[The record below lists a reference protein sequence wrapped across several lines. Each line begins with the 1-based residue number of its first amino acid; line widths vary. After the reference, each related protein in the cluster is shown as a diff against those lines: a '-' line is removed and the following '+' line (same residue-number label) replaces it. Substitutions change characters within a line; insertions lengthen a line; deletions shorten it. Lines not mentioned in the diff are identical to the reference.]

1 MPAPIGFL
9 MNVILFET
17 PSRRLYPIIQ
27 KLVPEDHPAVA
38 PATGYWSRLKE
49 TVQAGYQTV
58 KERLNHEERFCACL
72 RFATRLRVFYPASAT
87 SETAEKRFRQFLRL
101 GYSKHSRWFW
111 VDAVL
116 AFFGIFLMFLP
127 GPNIFFFYPA
137 IRSFGHYQARNGV
150 RNALSL
156 SDVAFESEP
165 LVDEIQDNLHDLDS
179 VAGVIQQL
187 ETKYE
192 MDDLKKLLTQ
202 LGEK

>member
-1 MPAPIGFL
+1 

-17 PSRRLYPIIQ
+17 STRRLYPIGQ
-27 KLVPEDHPAVA
+27 SAVCEDQPALVS
-38 PATGYWSRLKE
+38 TGYWTRLK
-49 TVQAGYQTV
+49 QKLRSGYQKI
-58 KERLNHEERFCACL
+58 KERFNHEERFCACL
-72 RFATRLRVFYPASAT
+72 RHATRLQVLYRASDTGEA
-87 SETAEKRFRQFLRL
+87 AEKRFRQFLRL

-137 IRSFGHYQARNGV
+137 IRSFGHYQASDGA

-156 SDVAFESEP
+156 SDVAFKSEP
-165 LVDEIQDNLHDLDS
+165 LVDEIQNHLDDLDS
-179 VAGVIQQL
+179 VAGAIQQL
-187 ETKYE
+187 EAEYQ
-192 MDDLKKLLTQ
+192 MDDLRKLLLQ

>member
-1 MPAPIGFL
+1 

-17 PSRRLYPIIQ
+17 STRRLYPIAQ
-27 KLVPEDHPAVA
+27 AAACDDRPLAET
-38 PATGYWSRLKE
+38 TGYWGRLKQKLRAYYE
-49 TVQAGYQTV
+49 TIE
-58 KERLNHEERFCACL
+58 ERLNHEERFFASL
-72 RFATRLRVFYPASAT
+72 RHPNHLQVICGGPATR
-87 SETAEKRFRQFLRL
+87 ETAEKRFRQFLRL

-137 IRSFGHYQARNGV
+137 IRSFGHYQARNGA

-156 SDVAFESEP
+156 SDIAFKSEP
-165 LVDEIQDNLHDLDS
+165 LVDEIQSHLHDLDS
-179 VAGVIQQL
+179 VDVAVEQL
-187 ETKYE
+187 ETRYQ
-192 MDDLKKLLTQ
+192 MDDLKKLLLQ

>member
-1 MPAPIGFL
+1 

-17 PSRRLYPIIQ
+17 SNRRLYPVIQ
-27 KLVPEDHPAVA
+27 TTVCEGRPVA
-38 PATGYWSRLKE
+38 PATGYWGRLKQKLRSAYE
-49 TVQAGYQTV
+49 TIE
-58 KERLNHEERFCACL
+58 ERLNHEERFCACL
-72 RFATRLRVFYPASAT
+72 RHATQLRVFSRASDN
-87 SETAEKRFRQFLRL
+87 SEAAEKRFRQFLRL

-137 IRSFGHYQARNGV
+137 IRSFGHYQARNGA

-156 SDVAFESEP
+156 SEIAFKSEP
-165 LVDEIQDNLHDLDS
+165 LVDDIQDHLHDLES
-179 VAGVIQQL
+179 VAGAILQL
-187 ETKYE
+187 ETRYQV
-192 MDDLKKLLTQ
+192 DDLKRSLLQ